1 MADIKTM
8 TLPNGIT
15 YNLKD
20 ARITGLG
27 QISVSLTAN
36 GWSSKSQS
44 VTATGVTANS
54 ILVVSPAPAS
64 FSEYVASGVRATA
77 QTSNSITFACNEVPV
92 TALSVNV
99 MYINLA

>member
-8 TLPNGIT
+8 TLPDGNT

-20 ARITGLG
+20 ARIIGLS
-27 QISVSLTAN
+27 QISVSLTVN

-64 FSEYVASGVRATA
+64 FSEYAASGVRATA
-77 QTSNSITFACNEVPV
+77 QTSNSVTFACDEVPSS
-92 TALSVNV
+92 ALTVNV
-99 MYINLA
+99 LYINLA